1 MKPGVNHLVA
11 GALGLVHIV
20 QLGKDHV
27 IGIFQRIDLRDLFS
41 IRPPHLFHAE
51 IRIDQD
57 QRFHRNIIQLQ
68 IPGGMVRRDMADI
81 FHMISVKPLGRVV
94 IMKIGNPLVG
104 LAAEFSQVM
113 TGGRS
118 GSQGQIDG
126 HSRLLQ
132 SPGHRHRHV
141 MNAGDMLQRL
151 KGRRFLIEPHHFIN
165 ILIPKFPHKMGV
177 LSRPLAGGIF
187 LLRQKREILKR
198 VKGNRFSLLVEEKLQ
213 DVQI

>member
-1 MKPGVNHLVA
+1 
-11 GALGLVHIV
+11 
-20 QLGKDHV
+20 
-27 IGIFQRIDLRDLFS
+27 
-41 IRPPHLFHAE
+41 
-51 IRIDQD
+51 
-57 QRFHRNIIQLQ
+57 
-68 IPGGMVRRDMADI
+68 
-81 FHMISVKPLGRVV
+81 
-94 IMKIGNPLVG
+94 
-104 LAAEFSQVM
+104 
-113 TGGRS
+113 
-118 GSQGQIDG
+118 
-126 HSRLLQ
+126 
-132 SPGHRHRHV
+132 